1 MLKDDQLKT
10 LLELSAA
17 NQNTLDINEITIL
30 PGFDQLN
37 TDDLFLI
44 QTTLEEQG
52 VTLTGFDA
60 SQDVDDESEC
70 DEDLESEFEA
80 NANAYMREDSI
91 RMYLKE
97 IGKYP
102 LLTPDQE
109 VTVAKRV
116 YEGDSEAKQLL
127 VNSNLRLVISVAKRY
142 VKGSGMS
149 FLDLVQEG
157 NMGLLK
163 AADKFD
169 YRKGYKFS
177 TYAMWWIRQ
186 AVTRAIADQSKNIRI
201 PVHMRETLN
210 RIRRES
216 RRFLLA
222 EGREPSPEELA
233 VSMKMEPDRILE
245 VLELF
250 KDTVSLDTP
259 IGDEAD
265 ALLGDFIS
273 DDSTPEPFQSTEQ
286 ELLREELS
294 LILSSLTAR
303 EQTILRLRF
312 GFVDGRI
319 WTLEEVGK
327 IYHVTRERI
336 RQIELRTIRKLK
348 NKREVKNLRSFID

>member
-1 MLKDDQLKT
+1 MLKNDQLKE
-10 LLELSAA
+10 LLELAAA
-17 NQNTLDINEITIL
+17 NQNVLDFNEIITL
-30 PGFDQLN
+30 PGFEQLD
-37 TDDLFLI
+37 TDDLFRI
-44 QTTLEEQG
+44 QTAVEEKG
-52 VTLTGFDA
+52 ITLTGFDFTGGGD
-60 SQDVDDESEC
+60 SDPDYEDE
-70 DEDLESEFEA
+70 LETDFEN
-80 NANAYMREDSI
+80 NANAYMKEDSI

-97 IGKYP
+97 IGKFP
-102 LLTPDQE
+102 LLTPEEE
-109 VTVAKRV
+109 VEVARKVR
-116 YEGDSEAKQLL
+116 EGDDEAKKHL

-157 NMGLLK
+157 NIGLLK
-163 AADKFD
+163 AVDKFD
-169 YRKGYKFS
+169 YRRGYKFS

-186 AVTRAIADQSKNIRI
+186 AVTRAIVDQSKNIRI

-233 VSMKMEPDRILE
+233 VYMKMEPEKIVD

-250 KDTVSLDTP
+250 KDTVSLETP
-259 IGDEAD
+259 IGEEAD
-265 ALLGDFIS
+265 TMLGDFIS
-273 DDSTPEPFQSTEQ
+273 DDSTPEPLESTEH
-286 ELLREELS
+286 ELLKAELGQ
-294 LILSSLTAR
+294 ILSSLTSR
-303 EQTILRLRF
+303 EQTILLLRF

-319 WTLEEVGK
+319 WTLEEVGR

-348 NKREVKNLRSFID
+348 NKREVRNLRSFID